1 MNRPNEPA
9 TYLVAYHLPESAE
22 GTHDFTLA
30 GPLLRPFACLDED
43 ALVAYVRAVRAHR
56 KGRIPKII
64 FGFTDD
70 PKDLL
75 APRSTGKPTDVEA
88 LLDDMTERAL
98 WNAYC
103 VGP

>member
-9 TYLVAYHLPESAE
+9 TYLVGYYLPESAG
-22 GTHDFTLA
+22 GTHDFTLV
-30 GPLLRPFACLDED
+30 GPLLHPFACLDDE
-43 ALVAYVRAVRAHR
+43 ALAGLVCMLQDCR
-56 KGRIPKII
+56 KGRMPKRI
-64 FGFTDD
+64 FGFADD

-75 APRSTGKPTDVEA
+75 APRSTGTPTNVEA

>member
-9 TYLVAYHLPESAE
+9 PSLVAYHLPESAE
-22 GTHDFTLA
+22 GTHAFTLA

-43 ALVAYVRAVRAHR
+43 ALVVYVRAVRAHR
-56 KGRIPKII
+56 KGRMPKRI
-64 FGFTDD
+64 FGFADD

-75 APRSTGKPTDVEA
+75 APRSTGTPTNVAA
-88 LLDDMTERAL
+88 LLDTMTERAL